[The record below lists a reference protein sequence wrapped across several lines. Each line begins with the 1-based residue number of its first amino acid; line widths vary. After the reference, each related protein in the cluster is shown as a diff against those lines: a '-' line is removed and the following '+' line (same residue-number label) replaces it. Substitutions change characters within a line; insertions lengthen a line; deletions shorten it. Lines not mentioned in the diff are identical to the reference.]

1 MLNKKERY
9 VIIIGIFI
17 LLIPLVCVYMLY
29 INKIHYLYSNDYME
43 LDSLVCV
50 VYEAELE
57 GTSFYIEGG
66 IALPGIA
73 ENYTR
78 ENKYLYF
85 KDNNTGEMYE
95 TRVGEIIIG
104 DKLKEYISDE
114 NDYSIAGFAA
124 KLDLSPLDIYNNSY
138 SIYCCEQNIGIN
150 MIKDTCVDIDYGKL
164 VFE

>member
-66 IALPGIA
+66 GDRI
-73 ENYTR
+73 TR
-78 ENKYLYF
+78 HS
-85 KDNNTGEMYE
+85 
-95 TRVGEIIIG
+95 R
-104 DKLKEYISDE
+104 KLHKR
-114 NDYSIAGFAA
+114 
-124 KLDLSPLDIYNNSY
+124 K
-138 SIYCCEQNIGIN
+138 
-150 MIKDTCVDIDYGKL
+150 
-164 VFE
+164 